1 MGIKCITKLCMY
13 MNSKVVPIRLKT
25 PYIEAYEFLKKKK
38 MKPANLLRTGGQEL
52 LITTADKFRKPLL
65 IKIKEKYF

>member
-1 MGIKCITKLCMY
+1 MY

-65 IKIKEKYF
+65 IKIKEKNF